1 MKRIEIKYQKESGRL
16 VIHDK
21 SKYIGKIPNAT
32 HAKKQFD
39 LKAFYA
45 FQNLYC
51 DLRDLTLRIHID
63 FFFTCR

>member
-1 MKRIEIKYQKESGRL
+1 M
-16 VIHDK
+16 
-21 SKYIGKIPNAT
+21 GKIPNAT

-63 FFFTCR
+63 FFSHDRLKLKKKR